1 VDISV
6 EGGVTQGAAPAITIR
21 KGSLADL
28 ERLVAIENAA
38 FEGDRLTRRSLRAHL
53 SKSTVCLLVAES
65 ETGGLRHVIGYALI
79 AFRKD
84 SKKARLYSIASD
96 PAHRVGTGRGLGRA
110 LLTACEQEALRRGAA
125 SVFLEVRAD
134 NARAIALY
142 ENHGYKKF
150 GTIPDYY
157 DDGAEAIRYEKR
169 LSA

>member
-1 VDISV
+1 MDISV
-6 EGGVTQGAAPAITIR
+6 EGGVTQDAAPAITIR

-28 ERLVAIENAA
+28 DRLVALENAA

-53 SKSTVCLLVAES
+53 TKPTVCLLVAEA
-65 ETGGLRHVIGYALI
+65 EIGGFGQVIGYALI

-96 PAHRVGTGRGLGRA
+96 PAHRIGTGRGLGRA

-134 NARAIALY
+134 NLRAIALY
-142 ENHGYKKF
+142 EHQGYVKF
-150 GTIPDYY
+150 GTLSDYY